1 MYIQPIVQGPRLTE
15 ENLKSMYLAVA
26 IWDQDT
32 GSNDDFMAGVRL
44 QCSVYFYIVPRPAL
58 TVDRILLRGGAFYQI
73 VVFHVLF
80 LVPNES
86 EKSTLVQKKRLCG
99 VGAGLSKRG
108 WSRKSKIIAAAGLMM
123 HFVSSQPAVMEDR
136 VKVCTDE
143 NQELKVSNSYS
154 DGFLMQDLFYT
165 KRRTCLLYN

>member
-1 MYIQPIVQGPRLTE
+1 
-15 ENLKSMYLAVA
+15 MYLAVA

-44 QCSVYFYIVPRPAL
+44 QCSVYFYIVPTTAL

-108 WSRKSKIIAAAGLMM
+108 WSRNLPGIGTFI
-123 HFVSSQPAVMEDR
+123 
-136 VKVCTDE
+136 
-143 NQELKVSNSYS
+143 
-154 DGFLMQDLFYT
+154 
-165 KRRTCLLYN
+165 LLIYF